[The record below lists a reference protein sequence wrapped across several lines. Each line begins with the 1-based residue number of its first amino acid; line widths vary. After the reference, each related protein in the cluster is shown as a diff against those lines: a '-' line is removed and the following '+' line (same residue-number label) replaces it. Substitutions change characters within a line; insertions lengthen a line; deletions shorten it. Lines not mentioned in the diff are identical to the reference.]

1 MVKSEHSNNILK
13 DENIGM
19 ILHPHSE
26 QMFTDN
32 FRRKMFMLGNEPTM
46 FRMFNNSMFLSNQ
59 IGNNLIVE
67 NFDIDLFGF
76 LDETTRYNNW
86 LGLFCKENFLVKNN
100 VNSLNKMLPRYT
112 IIKIY
117 KETVYY
123 QENNNEELKTIS
135 LLYLRDEVFQGKCFI
150 VNPIK
155 FVESIKVD
163 KVSQAIKEKLYN
175 KCGVKNV

>member
-1 MVKSEHSNNILK
+1 MLDAFEERILKQNILDEK
-13 DENIGM
+13 DSGM
-19 ILHPHSE
+19 VLHPHSE

-46 FRMFNNSMFLSNQ
+46 FRMFNNSMFLSNH

-67 NFDIDLFGF
+67 NFDIALFDI

-86 LGLFCKENFLVKNN
+86 LGLFCKENFLIRNN
-100 VNSLNKMLPRYT
+100 LNSLNKMLPHYT

-117 KETVYY
+117 KDTVYY
-123 QENNNEELKTIS
+123 CENDSKELKTIS
-135 LLYLRDEVFQGKCFI
+135 LLYLRDEVFNCKCFI

-163 KVSQAIKEKLYN
+163 KIMQAIKY
-175 KCGVKNV
+175 V